1 MWYRVHRAQSAVDF
15 NPRGCQTPQRPT
27 STTTVPLAQMGHF
40 SFYSVREAPRA
51 TRLRQDTAENSI
63 LLPSY
68 LFLRIVVLILTVVI
82 EVYDSTG
89 LALEIIDH
97 LAIIDSFFSS
107 VADAVILL
115 CLVELALS
123 FLSALDN
130 DIAYHRII
138 HYSNLVAIS
147 VLLVL
152 AVAALGDDESW
163 LIKSDYGRLRVS
175 RTTPSN
181 LYGAYNII
189 YWIAS
194 IAAVF
199 LSSFV
204 LYSSVRKKHMRSVS
218 KAP

>member
-1 MWYRVHRAQSAVDF
+1 
-15 NPRGCQTPQRPT
+15 
-27 STTTVPLAQMGHF
+27 MGHF

-51 TRLRQDTAENSI
+51 TRLCQDTAKNSI

-68 LFLRIVVLILTVVI
+68 LFLRTVVLILTVVI
-82 EVYDSTG
+82 EAYDSTG
-89 LALEIIDH
+89 LPLEIIDH
-97 LAIIDSFFSS
+97 LTIIDSFFSS

-123 FLSALDN
+123 FLRALGN
-130 DIAYHRII
+130 DSTYHRII
-138 HYSNLVAIS
+138 HYSNLAAIG
-147 VLLVL
+147 VLFVL

-194 IAAVF
+194 IATVF
-199 LSSFV
+199 LSGFV
-204 LYSSVRKKHMRSVS
+204 LYSSVQKKHMRSVS

>member
-68 LFLRIVVLILTVVI
+68 LFLRNVVLILTI
-82 EVYDSTG
+82 LFDAYYLPSQFQ
-89 LALEIIDH
+89 IIDH
-97 LAIIDSFFSS
+97 LAVIDSFFSL